1 MLHGVFFSVMLL
13 DKEIDQNVLSKKLL
27 RKDKRLAWV
36 KRIPAI
42 TEKAQLV
49 HSCVAAMPGVTDL

>member
-1 MLHGVFFSVMLL
+1 MLCGVLFSVMTL
-13 DKEIDQNVLSKKLL
+13 DKETYQNVLFKKLL
-27 RKDKRLAWV
+27 RKDKILAWV

-42 TEKAQLV
+42 SEKAQLV